1 MERILRAGVEA
12 GEAAV
17 AAICKGDLLLDGDVS
32 GGADLGAGAAE
43 DALAGD
49 DMRLIAGKANGLHRT
64 VADALIA
71 VFAVGFP
78 ERQAVRHVDPSL

>member
-43 DALAGD
+43 DA
-49 DMRLIAGKANGLHRT
+49 
-64 VADALIA
+64 IA
-71 VFAVGFP
+71 VHREVVRCETAV
-78 ERQAVRHVDPSL
+78 SLFQQRL